1 MGVIS
6 TFIQNSLILL
16 VKIIL
21 LAWNLISLSNL
32 A

>member
-21 LAWNLISLSNL
+21 LAWNLISLSII

>member
-21 LAWNLISLSNL
+21 LAWNLISLSNI